1 MDVFLGFHLG
11 EFAFLSRRLFYFLEF
26 LGTSKVGLSLKF
38 PGLSGGGLVTVVGC
52 FDGLINLFFIRFG
65 VTVFCL
71 NNFGRE
77 DYVNF
82 KSLILA
88 RALGHLIGLES
99 LFPKIG
105 KSGAECFSVL
115 VLGHNIDDQ
124 CKLFGGRDTLGKF

>member
-1 MDVFLGFHLG
+1 MDVFLRFHLG

-26 LGTSKVGLSLKF
+26 LGASKVGLCLKF
-38 PGLSGGGLVTVVGC
+38 PGLSGSGLMTVVGG
-52 FDGLINLFFIRFG
+52 FGGLINLFFIRFG

-99 LFPKIG
+99 LFPEIG
-105 KSGAECFSVL
+105 KSGADCFSVL

-124 CKLFGGRDTLGKF
+124 CKLFGGSNTLGKF